1 MTRAGIAAARSSTAQ
16 LAEIIP
22 QVDDEQWDLPSA
34 CDGWRVIDVVAHLA
48 ALASEAVD
56 PPPPDP
62 SLPKNRERYHD
73 LRVDER
79 RGWSHA
85 EVLDEWRR
93 STPRQLDLLE
103 AAQEPPRADEPVEV
117 PGLGTYP
124 RHLLANT
131 MAFNVFCHLRNDML
145 APDGPLP
152 FTLPEP
158 TDGLVAPAV
167 DFMLAGLPQMQGAE
181 LTATVRRPLVLDLT
195 GPGATAVT
203 VLPATGPDR
212 QLTVAPGADATTRV
226 HSTAR
231 CLLEFFHVDGVHHE
245 EVAVRAVAWRRR
257 RTEVPSVAGVVGQCQ
272 RTARQVP
279 AVSRPGRELGH
290 GAGQVGHSPMPEA
303 RGGRHVGVEHRHRQT
318 SRLLGKAGPA
328 QLR

>member
-1 MTRAGIAAARSSTAQ
+1 MTRAGLAAARSGTTQ

-22 QVDDEQWDLPSA
+22 QVNDEQWELPSA

-73 LRVDER
+73 LRVDQR

-103 AAQEPPRADEPVEV
+103 AAQEPPSADEPVEV
-117 PGLGTYP
+117 AGLGTYP

-131 MAFNVFCHLRNDML
+131 MAFNVFCHLYNDML

-152 FTLPEP
+152 FRLPEP
-158 TDGLVAPAV
+158 TDDLVAPAV
-167 DFMLAGLPQMQGAE
+167 DFMLAGLPQMQGPE
-181 LTATVRRPLVLDLT
+181 LTATVGRPLVLELT
-195 GPGATAVT
+195 GPGATTVT
-203 VLPATGPDR
+203 IHPATAPDG
-212 QLTVAPGADATTRV
+212 QLTVAPGTDDATTRI
-226 HSTAR
+226 HSTA
-231 CLLEFFHVDGVHHE
+231 LDFI
-245 EVAVRAVAWRRR
+245 AWATTRKPWRDHCSI
-257 RTEVPSVAGVVGQCQ
+257 TGDA
-272 RTARQVP
+272 TAATP
-279 AVSRPGRELGH
+279 FLDF
-290 GAGQVGHSPMPEA
+290 
-303 RGGRHVGVEHRHRQT
+303 
-318 SRLLGKAGPA
+318 LNII
-328 QLR
+328 